1 MVSFYFPAKAMG
13 SSMSLKQAYKMS
25 DGFAIKIIMST
36 ILAILPTLV
45 MGIGFYLFAHA
56 GLMMLAQEI
65 KPLYYGAGMVLLGL
79 LFMLWLFVKLYYI
92 PLIFVIGVTV
102 LSNYYQ
108 YVMRNSQSLYDQ
120 SASR

>member
-1 MVSFYFPAKAMG
+1 
-13 SSMSLKQAYKMS
+13 MS